1 MKCLYN
7 YRQAVQYV
15 VPEICA
21 CCGSA
26 DQSYTG
32 CYRPQAE
39 WPSLSVLK
47 VTDPLILAQT
57 PQSRFTYIC
66 RALDGLLLDKR
77 GIRSIDVDCSSF
89 EIYFCREC
97 YNSLR
102 RVSMPRLALNNYL
115 YRGELIEGIE
125 DITWVEEMACAI
137 YHTSAHVARI
147 YGSSNAGDSL
157 QLHGNVC
164 AHALDICSVAKK
176 LPWSPADVND
186 LISIVFVSKAKLK
199 HDDLRKLK
207 PYFVRRSVIR
217 MLLSDLCH
225 RNRLYTGLY
234 TLDNSMLELYPDNDL
249 LPGLQERIV
258 YD

>member
-1 MKCLYN
+1 MNCLYK
-7 YRQAVQYV
+7 YQQAVRYV

-26 DQSYTG
+26 DQLYTG
-32 CYRPQAE
+32 CYRSQSE
-39 WPSLSVLK
+39 WPNLSVLK
-47 VTDPLILAQT
+47 VTDPLILANT
-57 PQSRFTYIC
+57 PQARFTYIC
-66 RALDGLLLDKR
+66 KDLDGLLMDKR
-77 GIRSIDVDCSSF
+77 GIHCIDIDCSLF
-89 EIYFCREC
+89 AIYFCSEC

-125 DITWVEEMACAI
+125 NITWVEEMACAI

-147 YGSSNAGDSL
+147 YGSSSAGDSL

-164 AHALDICSVAKK
+164 AHPLDICSVAKK
-176 LPWSPADVND
+176 LPWSPADLND
-186 LISIVFVSKAKLK
+186 LITVVFVSKAKLK
-199 HDDLRKLK
+199 QHDLQKLK
-207 PYFVRRSVIR
+207 PYFVRRSIIR

-225 RNRLYTGLY
+225 RNRLYVGLY
-234 TLDNSMLELYPDNDL
+234 TLDSSMLELYPDNDL

-258 YD
+258 Y